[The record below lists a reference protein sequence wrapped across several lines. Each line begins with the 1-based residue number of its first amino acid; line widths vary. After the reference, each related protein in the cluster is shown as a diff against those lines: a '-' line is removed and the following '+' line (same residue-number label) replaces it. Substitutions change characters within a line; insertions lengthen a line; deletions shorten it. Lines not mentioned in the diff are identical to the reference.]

1 MRAAAAFKIWLTFS
15 SPSAINL
22 SRLLPPLH
30 AKPSIASLFP
40 APQPAVAA
48 SFVASI
54 VRPPFSPSFVVS
66 PPVFHPSI
74 TANSSTRRCRLC
86 HLPFSVTAAAV
97 PFTPFQ
103 RYSLRCRRRDA
114 PPRLRRRPPARPS
127 RRLGRAAGLDVR
139 GGRRCAVVPPLFAPS
154 PSPRRAAAPPP
165 PPSCPARPSRRLGR
179 AAGLDVLGG
188 RRCPVVLP
196 LFALSLSSPRA
207 PPRRC
212 RRRPADLVS
221 AWGQRFSA

>member
-1 MRAAAAFKIWLTFS
+1 LRAAAAFKIWLTFS

-103 RYSLRCRRRDA
+103 RYSLRRRRRDA
-114 PPRLRRRPPARPS
+114 PPRLRRRPPAQPVPAAAWDEP
-127 RRLGRAAGLDVR
+127 LAWMCAAGV
-139 GGRRCAVVPPLFAPS
+139 
-154 PSPRRAAAPPP
+154 
-165 PPSCPARPSRRLGR
+165 
-179 AAGLDVLGG
+179 DVLLF
-188 RRCPVVLP
+188 RR
-196 LFALSLSSPRA
+196 SLLRRRRRDA
-207 PPRRC
+207 PPRL
-212 RRRPADLVS
+212 RRRPPADLVS